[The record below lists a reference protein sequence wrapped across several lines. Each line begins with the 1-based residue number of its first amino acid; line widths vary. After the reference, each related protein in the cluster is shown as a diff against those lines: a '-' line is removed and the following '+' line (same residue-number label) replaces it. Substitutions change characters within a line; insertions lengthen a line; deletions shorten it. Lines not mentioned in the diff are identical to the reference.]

1 MNKHL
6 IALAVAAATLSGAA
20 SAATVYS
27 DDTSSLSVGGRIEAT
42 GVLQQ
47 QADSNKDNAD
57 PTKVKASNEVVD
69 MSRARV
75 NIGAKTQIADGVQ
88 GIGFF
93 EKEFHSNTDASPA
106 GRGADETRYV
116 YAGVNSDQYGQL
128 VYGKADG
135 SLGMLTDFTD
145 IMAYAGSVV
154 GGTKLDV
161 ADRTNNNLAYAGTFG
176 DLTFKANYVFA
187 GSAYNKQT
195 HEKTDI
201 HGFSTGAVYKV
212 ADTGLALGL
221 GYGEQRGQIKNEKG
235 YIISD
240 SHNDRAEQTFA
251 VASYT
256 MGDLYFGGLYKYGR
270 RDALSNDDKLTDSQG
285 YEFAAAYTM
294 GKTVF
299 TTTYGFMK
307 DEKAHNEYDELANA
321 VSVDGTYYFNSN
333 FRTYASY
340 TFNMLDKNKVGK
352 VAASD
357 QFVLGARYD
366 F

>member
-20 SAATVYS
+20 SAAQVYS
-27 DDTSSLSVGGRIEAT
+27 DDSSSLAIGGRVEAR
-42 GVLQQ
+42 GLLSEQK
-47 QADSNKDNAD
+47 DSNG
-57 PTKVKASNEVVD
+57 KVSDEVTD
-69 MSRARV
+69 ISRARV
-75 NIGAKTQIADGVQ
+75 NIDAKTQIADGVQ
-88 GIGFF
+88 GLGFV
-93 EKEFHSNTDASPA
+93 EQEITSEGND
-106 GRGADETRYV
+106 TRYV

-154 GGTKLDV
+154 GGTKLAV
-161 ADRTNNNLAYAGTFG
+161 ADRTTNNLAYTGNFG
-176 DLTFKANYVFA
+176 DLTFKANYVFGGA
-187 GSAYNKQT
+187 IDQGGQKVDDA
-195 HEKTDI
+195 
-201 HGFSTGAVYKV
+201 HGFSTGVKYNV
-212 ADTGLALGL
+212 ADTGLALGA
-221 GYGEQRGQIKNEKG
+221 GYGEQRGQIKDKNG
-235 YIISD
+235 NIISD
-240 SHNDRAEQTFA
+240 SHDARAEQTFA

-270 RDALSNDDKLTDSQG
+270 RDAASLTAATPTLVDTQG
-285 YEFAAAYTM
+285 YEFAAAYTV
-294 GKTVF
+294 GKAVF

-307 DEKAHNEYDELANA
+307 DEDAHNAYDELANA
-321 VSVDGTYYFNSN
+321 VAIDGTYYFNSN

>member
-6 IALAVAAATLSGAA
+6 IALAVTAATLSGAA
-20 SAATVYS
+20 SAAQVYS
-27 DDTSSLSVGGRIEAT
+27 DDTSSLAIGGRVEARALLSEQAENNAVAPT
-42 GVLQQ
+42 LQKTQ
-47 QADSNKDNAD
+47 
-57 PTKVKASNEVVD
+57 NEVTD
-69 MSRARV
+69 ISRVRV
-75 NIGAKTQIADGVQ
+75 NIDAKTQIADGVQ
-88 GIGFF
+88 GIGFY
-93 EKEFHSNTDASPA
+93 EREFKDDNSD
-106 GRGADETRYV
+106 DENRYM
-116 YAGVNSDQYGQL
+116 YAGVNSDQYGQI

-154 GGTKLDV
+154 GGTKLAV
-161 ADRTNNNLAYAGTFG
+161 ADRTTNNLAYAGTFG

-187 GSAYNKQT
+187 GADYDTAGN
-195 HEKTDI
+195 KTDV

-212 ADTGLALGL
+212 ADTGLALGA
-221 GYGEQRGQIKNEKG
+221 GYGEQRDQLGNANTHKAR
-235 YIISD
+235 S
-240 SHNDRAEQTFA
+240 EQTFA

-256 MGDLYFGGLYKYGR
+256 MGDLYFGGLYKSGR
-270 RDALSNDDKLTDSQG
+270 RDGTNLVTGDVTDTQG

-307 DEKAHNEYDELANA
+307 DENAHNVYDELANA
-321 VSVDGTYYFNSN
+321 AAVDATYYFNSN

-340 TFNMLDKNKVGK
+340 TFNMLNKNEVGK

>member
-20 SAATVYS
+20 SAAQVYS
-27 DDTSSLSVGGRIEAT
+27 DDSSSLAIGGRVEARALLSEHANDKK
-42 GVLQQ
+42 VENPLLQTT
-47 QADSNKDNAD
+47 D
-57 PTKVKASNEVVD
+57 NEVTD
-69 MSRARV
+69 ISRVRV
-75 NIGAKTQIADGVQ
+75 NIDAKTQIADGVQ

-93 EKEFHSNTDASPA
+93 EREFKSNNGD
-106 GRGADETRYV
+106 DENRYM
-116 YAGVNSDQYGQL
+116 YAGVNSDQYGQI

-154 GGTKLDV
+154 GGTKLAV
-161 ADRTNNNLAYAGTFG
+161 ADRTTNNLAYAGTFG
-176 DLTFKANYVFA
+176 DLTFKANYVFSGA
-187 GSAYNKQT
+187 DYDTDKN
-195 HEKTDI
+195 KTDV
-201 HGFSTGAVYKV
+201 HGFSTGAKYNV

-221 GYGEQRGQIKNEKG
+221 GYAEQRGQLKDSNGVTIAG
-235 YIISD
+235 SD
-240 SHNDRAEQTFA
+240 SHSARAEQTFA
-251 VASYT
+251 TASYT

-270 RDALSNDDKLTDSQG
+270 RDGEAGQNTQG
-285 YEFAAAYTM
+285 YEFAAAYTA
-294 GKTVF
+294 GKAVF

-307 DEKAHNEYDELANA
+307 DETKGLDYDELANA
-321 VSVDGTYYFNSN
+321 VAIDGTYYFNSN

-357 QFVLGARYD
+357 EFVLGARYD